1 MKRYTLFFI
10 LCALLLFQ
18 GSAEGEG
25 AGRRGLFVT
34 MLQEPLALSSRAQ
47 ISNLV
52 DFAKS
57 KHINVLFVQVYQS
70 NRALFPSK
78 LADSK
83 PYENCLKNVSK
94 DPLRLLIKE
103 AHAAKIEV
111 YAWLN
116 MLSLGTNNNAILLK
130 KYGNNILTR
139 NLKKK
144 KTLEDYKID
153 EQYFL
158 EPGDT
163 RVREYLT
170 GIVGEVVGTYKGL
183 DGILFDYI
191 RYPDQKPAYGHT
203 EMNTSRFKKA
213 TGLKTIKENSK
224 AWRKWKR
231 DQVTEVLELL
241 VKKTRKLRPNI
252 MISATGCMPYSRAYL
267 EAFQDWPSWLKRG
280 LVDSVTIMSYSP
292 SPAEFEEWI
301 ATAGKKVWDFKKI
314 NVGLGAYKLTG
325 APAAFEKELH
335 ICKRSGGG
343 AYVIFDYESLLKNHA
358 LGSILKR

>member
-10 LCALLLFQ
+10 LCTLLLFQ
-18 GSAEGEG
+18 GSARGEG
-25 AGRRGLFVT
+25 SLRRGLFVT
-34 MLQEPLALSSRAQ
+34 MIQEPLALSSRAE
-47 ISNLV
+47 ITNLV
-52 DFAKS
+52 DYAKK
-57 KHINVLFVQVYQS
+57 KHIKILFVQIYQS

-78 LADSK
+78 LADSR
-83 PYENCLKNVSK
+83 PYENCLKNVSENPMK
-94 DPLRLLIKE
+94 LLIKE
-103 AHAAKIEV
+103 AHAGGIEV

-116 MLSLGTNNNAILLK
+116 MLSLGNNKNSALLK
-130 KYGNNILTR
+130 KYRHGILTR
-139 NLKKK
+139 NIKKK
-144 KTLEDYKID
+144 KSLEDYKID
-153 EQYFL
+153 GQYFL

-163 RVREYLT
+163 RVREYLAD
-170 GIVGEVVGTYKGL
+170 IVGEALTAYPAL